1 MTAGSGSNTRDAPA
15 ASRGSLDEA
24 SARRLVLVQAFDG
37 ADSPLWTPED
47 AAWATRLAMQTAPPD
62 ASDERLLGERA
73 RHALQRLEPRD
84 RRVRR
89 WLARP
94 GWSWRWT
101 LLAVLLGLVIGLA
114 ADLLDRNQIVNVLAP
129 AAWAVVAW
137 NLAIYV
143 LLAGAALRPPAP
155 AGSAIAGLRGAMLR
169 WWQRGFG
176 DGPLRVATRRWAEW
190 SAPLMLTRIAALLH
204 VAAAAVAIGLVG
216 SMYLRGLVLDFR
228 AGWQSTFLDSAVVHQ
243 LLSTGL
249 APAQA
254 VTGIAVPDAAAL
266 EAMRLTAPAQPASA
280 SAAPWIH
287 LYGATLAL
295 AVVVPRLL
303 LALLAFARSL
313 LRSRRFVLPRGDA
326 AILRDLQR
334 LRRQASRVQVC
345 PYAQAPAAAA
355 ALGLRTLLAREL
367 GDDLQVQVAATTA
380 VGDEDDAAQ
389 RLAAD
394 AATLRVLLV
403 DLAATP
409 EDDHQGRFVRAL
421 RAAAPQL
428 PLWLVV
434 DESAY
439 RGRFASLPERIDE
452 RRTAWRQWA
461 TAQDLR
467 LRSLALDEF
476 DAAMAG
482 APPASVA
489 S

>member
-1 MTAGSGSNTRDAPA
+1 HS
-15 ASRGSLDEA
+15 
-24 SARRLVLVQAFDG
+24 VLF
-37 ADSPLWTPED
+37 
-47 AAWATRLAMQTAPPD
+47 
-62 ASDERLLGERA
+62 
-73 RHALQRLEPRD
+73 
-84 RRVRR
+84 
-89 WLARP
+89 
-94 GWSWRWT
+94 T
-101 LLAVLLGLVIGLA
+101 L
-114 ADLLDRNQIVNVLAP
+114 
-129 AAWAVVAW
+129 
-137 NLAIYV
+137 
-143 LLAGAALRPPAP
+143 
-155 AGSAIAGLRGAMLR
+155 
-169 WWQRGFG
+169 
-176 DGPLRVATRRWAEW
+176 
-190 SAPLMLTRIAALLH
+190 
-204 VAAAAVAIGLVG
+204 
-216 SMYLRGLVLDFR
+216 
-228 AGWQSTFLDSAVVHQ
+228 
-243 LLSTGL
+243 L

-254 VTGIAVPDAAAL
+254 VTGIAVPDATAL
-266 EAMRLTAPAQPASA
+266 EAMRLTTPAQPASA

-287 LYGATLAL
+287 LYGATLVL

-313 LRSRRFVLPRGDA
+313 YRSRHFVLPRGDA
-326 AILRDLQR
+326 ATLRDLQR

-367 GDDLQVQVAATTA
+367 GDDLQLQVAATTA

-439 RGRFASLPERIDE
+439 RRRFGSLPERIDE

-461 TAQDLR
+461 TAHDLR